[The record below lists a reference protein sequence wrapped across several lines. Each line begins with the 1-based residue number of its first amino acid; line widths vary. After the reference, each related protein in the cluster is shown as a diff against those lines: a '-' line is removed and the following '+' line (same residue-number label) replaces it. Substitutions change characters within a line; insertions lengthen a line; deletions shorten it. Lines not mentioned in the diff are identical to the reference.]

1 MPVYTA
7 TQLYKKVE
15 SGLYLRSPVAKRKR
29 YWLWATHRKSS
40 PVLRIAGML
49 ILNRT
54 IESTA
59 PTTSVGINDQFQR
72 RIILHLNTSTHG
84 TAMKKKM
91 KNIDMKGAWWFL

>member
-15 SGLYLRSPVAKRKR
+15 SGLFHRSPVAKRRR
-29 YWLWATHRKSS
+29 YWLWAIHRKSS

-49 ILNRT
+49 ILNQT

-59 PTTSVGINDQFQR
+59 PTTSVGINDQFQS
-72 RIILHLNTSTHG
+72 LNTSTQDG
-84 TAMKKKM
+84 TAMKM
-91 KNIDMKGAWWFL
+91 KNIDTKGGWWFL